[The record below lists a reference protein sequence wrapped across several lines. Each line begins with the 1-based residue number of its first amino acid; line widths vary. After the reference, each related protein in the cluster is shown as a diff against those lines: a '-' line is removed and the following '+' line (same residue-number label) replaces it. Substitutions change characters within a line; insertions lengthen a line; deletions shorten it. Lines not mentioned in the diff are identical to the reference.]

1 MMTDRRHFLRTPRR
15 RVSALG
21 ALAFSLVGLAC
32 DHSRGDDGS
41 AVGDATGD
49 VSAVSMA
56 SHPTTVVDSIFPVEE
71 EIRRFLETIPT
82 PATELEGGE
91 ADRDALV
98 ARFVRA
104 VEAADTLDLARI
116 AMNRAEFAYLYYP
129 TSRYVERPYQLSP
142 ALVWYQ
148 NQNVGGRGLT
158 RLLRRYGGVEM
169 GFVSYRCPDEPEVE
183 GENRY
188 WHGCSVQHQFEG
200 DTVDIRLFGSIWERD
215 GRYKLVGYA
224 NAF

>member
-1 MMTDRRHFLRTPRR
+1 MMTDRRLFLRTPLR
-15 RVSALG
+15 RVSTLAALIFAAAG
-21 ALAFSLVGLAC
+21 IAC
-32 DHSRGDDGS
+32 DGSRGGEPTPRGDTADGANS
-41 AVGDATGD
+41 
-49 VSAVSMA
+49 VSMA
-56 SHPTTVVDSIFPVEE
+56 SHPTTVVDSILPPEE

-91 ADRDALV
+91 TDRDALV
-98 ARFVRA
+98 ARFIRA
-104 VEAADTLDLARI
+104 VEAADTLDLARM
-116 AMNRAEFAYLYYP
+116 AMSRAEFGYLYYP

-183 GENRY
+183 GENRF

-200 DTVDIRLFGSIWERD
+200 DTVDIRLFGSIWERG